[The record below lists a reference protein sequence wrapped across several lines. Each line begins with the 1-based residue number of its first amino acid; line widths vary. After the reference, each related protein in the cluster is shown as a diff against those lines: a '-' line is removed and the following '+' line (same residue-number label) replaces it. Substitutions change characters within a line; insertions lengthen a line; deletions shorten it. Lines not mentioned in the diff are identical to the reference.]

1 VYQLEAPRV
10 AAASTSVRKT
20 QRPSGEG
27 KMRPPLN
34 QFLPSYGSAR
44 WRSTRRK
51 DEGEQGDGAVVA
63 GQSTN
68 LARAAGVRL
77 RRILT
82 EMT

>member
-1 VYQLEAPRV
+1 
-10 AAASTSVRKT
+10 
-20 QRPSGEG
+20 
-27 KMRPPLN
+27 MRPPLN